1 MKTARVKRSHG
12 PKAAMTEAT
21 YRKKALPHLL
31 ADFNGLCAYCL
42 DPKEFRA
49 ASQSNVEHFD
59 CKIRGR
65 ERHYYKNLM
74 LACAACNMSK
84 HDKPVVNPFDSEQR
98 LLNCTEENEF
108 LGHIRENSNGQ
119 WESTSKAG
127 HYHLAS
133 IGLTADCHNKK
144 RKARAVMA
152 NRIFG
157 LLTTAIQYKTVNPE
171 AVHHQLMGAVRDL
184 LQTMENFPPIVTEN
198 GVFTVKEWLKSK
210 GVDLGFLDAP
220 ASPTRWFCD

>member
-1 MKTARVKRSHG
+1 
-12 PKAAMTEAT
+12 
-21 YRKKALPHLL
+21 
-31 ADFNGLCAYCL
+31 
-42 DPKEFRA
+42 
-49 ASQSNVEHFD
+49 
-59 CKIRGR
+59 
-65 ERHYYKNLM
+65 
-74 LACAACNMSK
+74 
-84 HDKPVVNPFDSEQR
+84 
-98 LLNCTEENEF
+98 
-108 LGHIRENSNGQ
+108 
-119 WESTSKAG
+119 
-127 HYHLAS
+127 
-133 IGLTADCHNKK
+133 
-144 RKARAVMA
+144 MA